1 MMGASEWARR
11 GCEEPGEA
19 GISARPGR
27 RDALGRCVRTAPS
40 APAPGGGLPAAA
52 RAPPS
57 AGGPLRD
64 PRCLLSRSK
73 VSAL

>member
-27 RDALGRCVRTAPS
+27 RDALGRCLLPRAFCPR
-40 APAPGGGLPAAA
+40 PGGGGCRPQPGRLPLPAVPCGTPGA
-52 RAPPS
+52 S
-57 AGGPLRD
+57 
-64 PRCLLSRSK
+64 
-73 VSAL
+73 

>member
-27 RDALGRCVRTAPS
+27 RDALGRCLLHRAFCPR
-40 APAPGGGLPAAA
+40 PGGGVAGRSPGASLCRRSPAGPQV
-52 RAPPS
+52 PPK
-57 AGGPLRD
+57 PQ
-64 PRCLLSRSK
+64 
-73 VSAL
+73 